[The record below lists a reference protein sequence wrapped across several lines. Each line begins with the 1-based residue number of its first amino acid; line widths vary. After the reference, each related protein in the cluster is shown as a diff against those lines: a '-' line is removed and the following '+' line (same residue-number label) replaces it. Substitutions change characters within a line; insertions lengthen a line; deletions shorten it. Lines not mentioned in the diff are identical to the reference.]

1 MERVLQSCIYEGQ
14 VRHSRHTPV
23 RHRFRYRVFLM
34 YLDLDELPT
43 IFARRWFWSARR
55 PAIARFRRE
64 NYLGPADRP
73 LGECV
78 RDLVAAKTGRRPQ
91 GPIRLLTN
99 LSYFGYCFNPVS
111 YYYCFD
117 RDDRRIETIVAEVTN
132 TPWGERASYV
142 LSAREAQKHGKSLRY
157 RASKA
162 LHVSPFM
169 PMDMQY
175 EWCFTE
181 PEQRLTIHMANV
193 HKGKRVFDAAVVLD
207 RIEIGA
213 MSLAQ
218 TLLRFPV
225 MTVKIVAAIHWQALR
240 LWLKGC
246 PTYEHPEKR
255 QKIAV
260 SSR

>member
-1 MERVLQSCIYEGQ
+1 MERVVQSCIYEGQ

-43 IFARRWFWSARR
+43 IFARRWFWSTHR

-64 NYLGPADRP
+64 NYLGPPNRP

-78 RDLVAAKTGRRPQ
+78 RDLVAEKTGRRPR

-117 RDDRRIETIVAEVTN
+117 RADRCVEAIVAEVTN

-142 LSAREAQKHGKSLRY
+142 LSAREAEKHGKGLRFTD
-157 RASKA
+157 SKA

-181 PEQRLTIHMANV
+181 PEKRLTIHMANV
-193 HKGKRVFDAAVVLD
+193 HKGKRVFDAALVLD

-213 MSLAQ
+213 MSLAR

-246 PTYEHPEKR
+246 PTYEHPDKR

>member
-1 MERVLQSCIYEGQ
+1 MERDLQSCIYEGQ
-14 VRHSRHTPV
+14 VRHSRYSPV
-23 RHRFRYRVFLM
+23 RHRFHYRVFLM

-43 IFARRWFWSARR
+43 LFARRWLWSAHR

-73 LGECV
+73 LDECV
-78 RDLVAAKTGRRPQ
+78 RDLVAGRTGHRPT

-117 RDDRRIETIVAEVTN
+117 PTGSRVETIVAEVTN

-142 LSAREAQKHGKSLRY
+142 LSADTAEQRGKGLRY
-157 RASKA
+157 RDSKA

-175 EWCFTE
+175 EWCFTD
-181 PEQRLTIHMANV
+181 PKQRLTIHMANV
-193 HKGKRVFDAAVVLD
+193 HKGKRVFDAAVVLE

-213 MSLAQ
+213 ASLAR
-218 TLLRFPV
+218 TLLRFPA

-246 PTYEHPEKR
+246 PVHEHPNKR